1 MICKTCKIFFKK
13 RTVDKRD
20 KNKFCSTRCALSAC
34 RTKEH
39 QSMAAKKAGLV
50 IIAKYRGTG
59 KSYIVEMGRHQHRI
73 VAEKKIGRKLK
84 KGEIVHHKD
93 GNPQNNKPNNLLVM
107 TQAEHAALHLKEMK
121 RDKKGYLIKRI

>member
-1 MICKTCKIFFKK
+1 
-13 RTVDKRD
+13 
-20 KNKFCSTRCALSAC
+20 
-34 RTKEH
+34 
-39 QSMAAKKAGLV
+39 MAAKKAGLV